1 MSKTGSS
8 KKSGTQNKLISRKG
22 SELRG
27 EEVDDYEMV
36 SKVDSQF
43 LQRRPSAFENNP
55 HFRRSVI
62 NSMLRGSEAQNENE
76 RHPSVVSSNQHNQI
90 V

>member
-8 KKSGTQNKLISRKG
+8 KKSGTQNKLLSRKG

-43 LQRRPSAFENNP
+43 L
-55 HFRRSVI
+55 
-62 NSMLRGSEAQNENE
+62 
-76 RHPSVVSSNQHNQI
+76 
-90 V
+90 

>member
-8 KKSGTQNKLISRKG
+8 KKSIGTQQNKLIISRKG

-27 EEVDDYEMV
+27 EEPEDYEMV

-43 LQRRPSAFENNP
+43 L
-55 HFRRSVI
+55 
-62 NSMLRGSEAQNENE
+62 
-76 RHPSVVSSNQHNQI
+76 
-90 V
+90 

>member
-8 KKSGTQNKLISRKG
+8 KKSETQNKLLSCKG

-27 EEVDDYEMV
+27 EEVEDYEMV

-43 LQRRPSAFENNP
+43 L
-55 HFRRSVI
+55 
-62 NSMLRGSEAQNENE
+62 
-76 RHPSVVSSNQHNQI
+76 
-90 V
+90 